1 MSRSAPH
8 KGGASLWLPA
18 GWSRTYGHM
27 THAEQ
32 YSTSEPG
39 ACQTARS
46 KPRRR
51 VVALLAMASAL
62 GAASAVICTSVPA
75 SADQISDAKAQA
87 AAITAKIQSIDAQRQ
102 ALTGQVTSAD
112 YQLAQLKDQIAA
124 SQSQMAEDQ
133 ATVAKDQAQLR
144 VQAISDYTNSG
155 TSSQVTQM
163 FTSNV
168 NTSGVRSEYSAIAT
182 GNVTTTVDH
191 LHTAQAQLQAAQSS
205 LEQQQAQ
212 QTSTLDTLSSA
223 ENQASALASQYQGTL
238 NSVNANIQALVEQQQ
253 AAQAAAAQA
262 AATAAFNAKVAAA
275 QAAQAQAA
283 TASAARAA
291 ANRSITNATTSGGS
305 GGGSSSGGVSAPS
318 VPSAPPPPL
327 AAGAAGAVQAAETMI
342 GVPYVWGGSTP
353 AGFDCSG
360 LVEWAYAQVGI
371 GLPHYSGGQY
381 DDTTHIPLAD
391 IEPGDLLFYGP
402 GGSEHVAMY
411 VGGGSMIEAPY
422 TGATVHITGVRTDG
436 GFVGV
441 GRVG

>member
-1 MSRSAPH
+1 MPRSATH
-8 KGGASLWLPA
+8 EGGVSLWSVT
-18 GWSRTYGHM
+18 GWARTYAHM

-39 ACQTARS
+39 ACQTARR

-51 VVALLAMASAL
+51 VVALLAMASTF
-62 GAASAVICTSVPA
+62 GAAATVICTSVPA

-102 ALTGQVTSAD
+102 ALTGQVTAAD
-112 YQLAQLKDQIAA
+112 YQLAQLKSQIAV
-124 SQSQMAEDQ
+124 SQSQMAKDQ

-144 VQAISDYTNSG
+144 GQAISDYTSSG

-168 NTSGVRSEYSAIAT
+168 NTSGVRSEYSSIAT

-191 LHTAQAQLQAAQSS
+191 LHTAQAQLQATQSS

-212 QTSTLDTLSSA
+212 STATLNSLAGA
-223 ENQASALASQYQGTL
+223 ETQASTLASQYQGTL
-238 NSVNANIQALVEQQQ
+238 NSVNANIQALVQQQQ

-262 AATAAFNAKVAAA
+262 AATKAFNDKVAAA
-275 QAAQAQAA
+275 QAAQAAQAQA
-283 TASAARAA
+283 TASRA
-291 ANRSITNATTSGGS
+291 NTSTS
-305 GGGSSSGGVSAPS
+305 TSSRGGGPSSGGVSAPS
-318 VPSAPPPPL
+318 APSAPSVPTAPPPPL

-342 GVPYVWGGSTP
+342 GVPYVWGGSSP
-353 AGFDCSG
+353 SGFDCSG
-360 LVEWAYAQVGI
+360 LVEWSYAQVGI
-371 GLPHYSGGQY
+371 SLPHYSGGQY
-381 DDTTHIPLAD
+381 NDTTHIPLAD
-391 IEPGDLLFYGP
+391 IQPGDLLFYGP
-402 GGSEHVAMY
+402 GGSDHVAMY

-436 GFVGV
+436 GFAGV

>member
-1 MSRSAPH
+1 
-8 KGGASLWLPA
+8 
-18 GWSRTYGHM
+18 
-27 THAEQ
+27 
-32 YSTSEPG
+32 
-39 ACQTARS
+39 
-46 KPRRR
+46 
-51 VVALLAMASAL
+51 
-62 GAASAVICTSVPA
+62 
-75 SADQISDAKAQA
+75 
-87 AAITAKIQSIDAQRQ
+87 
-102 ALTGQVTSAD
+102 
-112 YQLAQLKDQIAA
+112 
-124 SQSQMAEDQ
+124 
-133 ATVAKDQAQLR
+133 
-144 VQAISDYTNSG
+144 
-155 TSSQVTQM
+155 M

-212 QTSTLDTLSSA
+212 QTSALDTLSSA

-262 AATAAFNAKVAAA
+262 AATAAFKAKVAAA

-283 TASAARAA
+283 TASAAQAA

-342 GVPYVWGGSTP
+342 GVPYVWGGSSP

-371 GLPHYSGGQY
+371 GLPHFSGGQY

>member
-8 KGGASLWLPA
+8 KGGGSLWLPA
-18 GWSRTYGHM
+18 GWSRTYAHM

-212 QTSTLDTLSSA
+212 QTSTLDSLSSA

-238 NSVNANIQALVEQQQ
+238 NSVNANIQALAEQQQ
-253 AAQAAAAQA
+253 AAQAAQA
-262 AATAAFNAKVAAA
+262 K
-275 QAAQAQAA
+275 AA
-283 TASAARAA
+283 TASAARDA
-291 ANRSITNATTSGGS
+291 ANRTTTNATTSGGGS

-327 AAGAAGAVQAAETMI
+327 AAGAAGAVHAAETMI

-371 GLPHYSGGQY
+371 SLPHYSGGQY

-422 TGATVHITGVRTDG
+422 TGAPVHNTR
-436 GFVGV
+436 
-441 GRVG
+441 GR